1 MSLCHSDLINQTN
14 MSQYPYTFTLSTAT
28 GDHGHQYPLLTANQY
43 PWMNVQIVP
52 TPSAQRTLIL
62 DALNKRGGGVATVDG
77 RTDFV
82 AIHPTISITR
92 QNYQQVAA
100 ILRDCLQAAADY
112 WAATHPV
119 Q

>member
-1 MSLCHSDLINQTN
+1 

-43 PWMNVQIVP
+43 PWMNVQIIP
-52 TPSAQRTLIL
+52 TPDSQRTLIL

-82 AIHPTISITR
+82 AIQAGGGTDEHPTIPITR

-112 WAATHPV
+112 WAATHPAL
-119 Q
+119 